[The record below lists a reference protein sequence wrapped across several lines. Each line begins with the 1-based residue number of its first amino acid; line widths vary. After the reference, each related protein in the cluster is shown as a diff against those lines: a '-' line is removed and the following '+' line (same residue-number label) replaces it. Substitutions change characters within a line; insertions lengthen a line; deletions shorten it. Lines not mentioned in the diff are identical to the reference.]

1 MISPAEVIQI
11 LEEIARSED
20 STISLDKNSMIL
32 NGDYNFDSMALVQLC
47 ISLEEKS
54 NKFGFDFDWTSEK
67 AMSSMNSIFRTPL
80 TICNEFNKQL
90 LNAKAK

>member
-1 MISPAEVIQI
+1 MISTNEVIQI
-11 LEEIARSED
+11 LEEIAASD
-20 STISLDKNSMIL
+20 NSKISLDKNSIIL
-32 NGDYNFDSMALVQLC
+32 GGDYNFDSMALVQLC

-80 TICNEFNKQL
+80 TICEEFNKQL
-90 LNAKAK
+90 LNAKTK